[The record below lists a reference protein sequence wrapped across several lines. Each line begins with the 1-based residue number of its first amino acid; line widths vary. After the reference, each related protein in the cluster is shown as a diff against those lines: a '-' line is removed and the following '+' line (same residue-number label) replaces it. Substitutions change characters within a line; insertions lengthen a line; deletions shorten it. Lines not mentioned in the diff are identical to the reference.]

1 MDSQFKC
8 NCGKPM
14 AYSNEPC
21 KDCGSLGPHSYAG
34 KAGPPAPTRQVP
46 PQQGRPDNI
55 PVDRGE
61 RQSPASSGCEGPAN
75 FEPVDD
81 VSPRRGGGQRGED
94 DSRFP
99 VGISRRAEILD
110 HIEDMDREDGKG
122 PAKQKKKSR
131 EREDSGDWDTGEKP
145 ARERHFESFLDE
157 GEEEEKPRKSRS
169 SGIAATVI
177 SIILVIA
184 LISGALYVYNNF
196 DEVSGWLMTPAGPET
211 VRPVEQPSV
220 PADSEQSQPPS
231 TGTTAGQANPGPF
244 AGLLAALGWGKTPG
258 TADNTS
264 TPAASSNQTATA
276 SSNQTAPA
284 VVPPVPVKPVVPSDT
299 TLPVIS
305 DILIK
310 SITDHGAVVTWKT
323 DELCTSRLSYKTELG
338 ERNNINGS
346 VTPSRYHQA
355 DLSGLESGKAYY
367 ITLLCQDAAGNES
380 KQDRTFQT
388 LLSAADTAA
397 PQLVGQPSVSVDDT
411 TATIT
416 WKTNENAKSQVRY
429 GLVTGNEFPS
439 SFTYAFSNDHSIFL
453 SGLSPNT
460 TYRYQLI
467 SKDASGNVMTS
478 TEDFSFKTDPES
490 GTSPY
495 MGSKAPNFSLKNLK
509 GEDVSLSQLR
519 GKKVILNFWASWCSP
534 CKIELPHFQ
543 AVWDKYGPDAG
554 FTILTVAGSQSDP
567 DEIRSFIANKNYTFP
582 VCLDPGEDAFNK
594 YELTSIPKTY
604 FIDKDGVI
612 RRIQQGMFT
621 GPGEIEFM
629 LNSY

>member
-1 MDSQFKC
+1 MDSQFRCK
-8 NCGKPM
+8 CGKQM

-34 KAGPPAPTRQVP
+34 QPGPPAVTTQGP
-46 PQQGRPDNI
+46 PQQGHPGNI

-61 RQSPASSGCEGPAN
+61 RQSPASAGREGPAN
-75 FEPVDD
+75 FEPVAD
-81 VSPRRGGGQRGED
+81 VSPRRGGSRRGED

-110 HIEDMDREDGKG
+110 HIEDMDREDGKE
-122 PAKQKKKSR
+122 PAKQKKKAK
-131 EREDSGDWDTGEKP
+131 EREDDGDWDSGERP
-145 ARERHFESFLDE
+145 DRERPFESFLDG
-157 GEEEEKPRKSRS
+157 GEEDEKPLKRKS
-169 SGIAATVI
+169 GGTAATVI

-184 LISGALYVYNNF
+184 LIVGAIYIYNNF
-196 DEVSGWLMTPAGPET
+196 DDLTLWLAAPTIPET
-211 VRPVEQPSV
+211 IRPVEQPAV
-220 PADSEQSQPPS
+220 PADSQQSQP
-231 TGTTAGQANPGPF
+231 
-244 AGLLAALGWGKTPG
+244 
-258 TADNTS
+258 
-264 TPAASSNQTATA
+264 PAASSNQTAP
-276 SSNQTAPA
+276 AP
-284 VVPPVPVKPVVPSDT
+284 VPPAPVKPVVPSDT

-305 DILIK
+305 DIIIK

-338 ERNNINGS
+338 ERYNSNGA

-355 DLSGLESGKAYY
+355 DLSELESGKTYY

-380 KQDRTFQT
+380 KQERTFQT
-388 LLSAADTAA
+388 LLSAADTTA
-397 PQLVGQPSVSVDDT
+397 PQLIGQPSVSVDDN
-411 TATIT
+411 TATIS
-416 WKTNENAKSQVRY
+416 WKTNEKAKSQVKY
-429 GLVTGNEFPS
+429 GLGAGYEFPS
-439 SFTYAFSNDHSIFL
+439 GPTNDFVNTHSIFL

-460 TYRYQLI
+460 AYHYQLI

-495 MGSKAPNFSLKNLK
+495 MGSKAPNFTLKNLK

-519 GKKVILNFWASWCSP
+519 GKKVLLNFWASWCTP

-543 AVWDKYGPDAG
+543 ALWDKYGAG
-554 FTILTVAGSQSDP
+554 GDFVILTVAGSQSDES
-567 DEIRSFIANKNYTFP
+567 EIRSFIANGNYTFP
-582 VCLDPGEDAFNK
+582 VCLDPGEEAFNK

-604 FIDKDGVI
+604 FIDKEGVI